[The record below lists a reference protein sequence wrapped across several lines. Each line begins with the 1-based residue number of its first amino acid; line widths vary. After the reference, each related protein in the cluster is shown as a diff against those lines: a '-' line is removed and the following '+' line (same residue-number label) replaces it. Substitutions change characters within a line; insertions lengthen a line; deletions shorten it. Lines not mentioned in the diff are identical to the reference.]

1 MKKKEG
7 ENAQTP
13 KSVNI
18 HDIISKERML
28 ERERE
33 VHGGW
38 VSIFGLLI
46 VHEDEA
52 S

>member
-18 HDIISKERML
+18 HDIISKESML
-28 ERERE
+28 ETERFM
-33 VHGGW
+33 VGGCP
-38 VSIFGLLI
+38 FL
-46 VHEDEA
+46 DFKRA
-52 S
+52 